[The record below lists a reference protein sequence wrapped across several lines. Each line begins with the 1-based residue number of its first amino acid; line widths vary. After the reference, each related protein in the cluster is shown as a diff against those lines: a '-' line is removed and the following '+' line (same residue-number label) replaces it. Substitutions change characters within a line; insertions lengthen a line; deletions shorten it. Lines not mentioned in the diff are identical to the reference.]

1 MEFRFGYVP
10 YARVHRFIC
19 SPLEYPHYI
28 NCWWP
33 SASSDK
39 QSTRLQTSQHIAWL
53 TEYTHRAASVLY
65 LSGAGG
71 VTPPS
76 GSTGAVGSVVPGWAP
91 DLRRSEQRTTAAIL
105 VKF

>member
-1 MEFRFGYVP
+1 MSRM
-10 YARVHRFIC
+10 RVCIG
-19 SPLEYPHYI
+19 SSVLLSNILITSTAGGQAPPVI
-28 NCWWP
+28 N
-33 SASSDK
+33 SRRAIE
-39 QSTRLQTSQHIAWL
+39 RLQTSQHIAWL